1 MANRNVKKMLNII
14 NNQGSA
20 YQNQNEISPVRMA
33 ITQTN
38 KQTKQEITSIG
49 EDMEKLKQVCTVG
62 RNVKWCSHCGKQHG
76 VSKKI
81 IKRTTKWSSN
91 STSGY

>member
-49 EDMEKLKQVCTVG
+49 EDMEKLELSNTAG
-62 RNVKWCSHCGKQHG
+62 GGVKLFSHFGKQFG
-76 VSKKI
+76 SCSKC
-81 IKRTTKWSSN
+81 
-91 STSGY
+91 